1 MYQLRDIFTLGL
13 SALPAAAPN
22 LLLEA
27 GTLSAPG
34 ARKYQVLSYIS
45 V

>member
-1 MYQLRDIFTLGL
+1 MGL

-27 GTLSAPG
+27 SPRRREAG
-34 ARKYQVLSYIS
+34 ALFAQGASKYQVLSYIF